1 MRITKLLSFGGMIVV
16 SGLASATNLLFATD
30 AGAPISQTQ
39 LNEYGDR
46 VTAISQNGLA
56 YGAEGGFTPNVVLDY
71 TNDVGTWGTG
81 YGNFSTAIWGRNAT
95 SSSTSDA
102 TPVSFTLTADSGFL
116 VRLRSI
122 RLADW
127 NGTQLQTTFRVL
139 DGSNNE
145 LFNWQGIPDGTTSTL
160 ITFPSVVGESLTV
173 TWNNGWNTGGRELVF
188 SQEAVPEPATMTVLG
203 VAALAIL
210 RKRRK

>member
-1 MRITKLLSFGGMIVV
+1 MRITKLLSIGGMVVV
-16 SGLASATNLLFATD
+16 SGLASATNLIFTTD
-30 AGAPISQTQ
+30 SGALINQTQ
-39 LNEYGDR
+39 LEDYGDR
-46 VTAISQNGLA
+46 VTSVSQGGLA
-56 YGAEGGFTPNVVLDY
+56 YGPEGGFTPNVVLDY
-71 TNDVGTWGTG
+71 TTNVGLWGTG
-81 YGNFSTAIWGRNAT
+81 YGDLPTAIWGRN
-95 SSSTSDA
+95 SSSGSTSDA
-102 TPVSFTLTADSGFL
+102 TPVSFTLTADPGFL

-127 NGTQLQTTFRVL
+127 NGSQLVTTFRVL
-139 DGSNNE
+139 DGSSAE
-145 LFNWQGIPDGTTSTL
+145 LFNWQGIPDGTTNTL

>member
-1 MRITKLLSFGGMIVV
+1 MKFTRLAVFGAVMTIAGV
-16 SGLASATNLLFATD
+16 ASATNLLFATD
-30 AGAPISQTQ
+30 TGAQ
-39 LNEYGDR
+39 LADSSLATYGDR
-46 VTAISQNGLA
+46 VTAVSQGGFG
-56 YGAEGGFTPNVVLDY
+56 YGAEGGFTPNVVIDY
-71 TNDVGTWGTG
+71 TTNVGTWPTG
-81 YGNFSTAIWGRNAT
+81 YGNFPTAIWGRNSS

-102 TPVSFTLTADSGFL
+102 TPVSFTLTADSGYL

-173 TWNNGWNTGGRELVF
+173 TWNNGWHTGGRELVF